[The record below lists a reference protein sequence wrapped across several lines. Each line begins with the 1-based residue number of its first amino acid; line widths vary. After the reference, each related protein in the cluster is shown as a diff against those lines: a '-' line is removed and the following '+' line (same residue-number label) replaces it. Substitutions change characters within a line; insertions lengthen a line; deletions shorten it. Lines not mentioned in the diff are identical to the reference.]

1 LHENGADV
9 NAVSKGGFTPLQFAA
24 RQGDIESGRLLL
36 ERGADAKVTT
46 RDGLSPLLLAIN
58 SGREQFAIFLAQQGA
73 DPNAADSRGI
83 SALHYAVQQGLSAL
97 NGVAH
102 DPQYATLDYLFRPNM
117 TELIGVLLDRGANP
131 NVRIMKR
138 VSPLRIGDRPKISL
152 IGATPFLLA
161 VATGDVAS
169 MKLLVAKGADPAL
182 TTQDGTTALMA
193 AAGLSRTEDRTKEEE
208 KNALNALKFI
218 VELGGDVSTAN
229 ANGLTAMHGAAY
241 TGADEIVQF
250 LADKGA
256 RLDAKVSSEKH
267 RSASPPAIQTD

>member
-1 LHENGADV
+1 MQTSMLYLRADLRRCSLQHGRGTID
-9 NAVSKGGFTPLQFAA
+9 NPAGG
-24 RQGDIESGRLLL
+24 SSWSV
-36 ERGADAKVTT
+36 ERTQKVTT

-117 TELIGVLLDRGANP
+117 TELIGVLLDHGANP

-161 VATGDVAS
+161 AATGVVAS

-218 VELGGDVSTAN
+218 VELGGDVMLNPLMRT
-229 ANGLTAMHGAAY
+229 
-241 TGADEIVQF
+241 D
-250 LADKGA
+250 
-256 RLDAKVSSEKH
+256 
-267 RSASPPAIQTD
+267 SPRCMALPIRERTKSCNSWPIRAPGWTRK